1 MVAVALALAR
11 AGFRRRRALV
21 GLSVALAIGVA
32 VALASLEAAHRT
44 ANAYPSY
51 LRRAGVGELVVNPSL
66 NTSLGEEV
74 IATTPGVRDYTSHSL
89 LVATLDRGHPRSQRE
104 VDSLQASA
112 TTALMSADGR
122 FTRQDRPAVHHGR
135 MIRSGA
141 EAFVSVETAAAHGI
155 GVGDT
160 IPLAFW
166 VPNYEVQLGGDP
178 ERIVEPI
185 GRTEVTVVGIGVWAD
200 EVLVD
205 ELYPR
210 QRILVTPDVGAPYDC
225 RPPHPSADDRRS
237 VAELRAALQPSG
249 CATAYRY
256 YSLRVDGGE
265 AGVGRV
271 ATALAERLDEANG
284 SLPEALRSEGAGY
297 FFIPTVTADGRR
309 QVQRSLEPAVRAL
322 QLFGLGAA
330 GSTLV
335 VALLGAARI
344 ARRDERDA
352 QTWLRLGAGRT
363 QRLAGVAL
371 PLVAAAA
378 AGLAGAVVVAWVG
391 AAIGPVASARAVEP
405 AGRIGLSGAV
415 TLATIGASAAVL
427 AAGVALAAAATVR
440 TRPARGP
447 VRVSPRSGLTLL
459 RSASPSASA
468 GVRAGVQG
476 AGARALL
483 GASGAAVGAVVATAV
498 FISSLT
504 SFVASPARFGWP
516 YDAAVLVG
524 FGYGGSDPAAI
535 AATLD
540 HPDVEA
546 WGLAALA
553 VDSTIG
559 GEPVPI
565 VADRAGFDSLPL
577 AVIEGSRP
585 SADDEIALGALT
597 ARLLGLGVG
606 DTALVT
612 TPYGER
618 EATVRGLVVLP
629 SLGPYEAARAS
640 LGTGAL
646 LSAKFLERIL
656 RDGARDEGTDP
667 EALADGITSFVAVD
681 LRAGVNSRQFLTAIG
696 TELESWDIYGF
707 HPFIYPDPVRP
718 APVADVAAMRA
729 VPVALAGTLAV
740 ALAVGLGIG
749 ISAATRGRR
758 RELAILRALGCTGRQ
773 LRASVHW
780 HAVTVVGI
788 GVLVGLPLGVALGRV
803 TYRAF
808 AEGLG
813 FFPEPDVS
821 VVWTL
826 AIVAGVTATG
836 LLASAGPAFRAARTA
851 TADALRQ
858 E

>member
-1 MVAVALALAR
+1 MTAVAFALAR

-21 GLSVALAIGVA
+21 GLSVALAIGVG

-66 NTSLGEEV
+66 NTGRAEEV
-74 IATTPGVRDYTSHSL
+74 VAATPGVRDYTSHSL
-89 LVATLDRGHPRSQRE
+89 LVATLDRGHPRTQRE
-104 VDSLQASA
+104 IDSLQASA
-112 TTALMSADGR
+112 TTALVSTDGR
-122 FTRQDRPAVHHGR
+122 FARQDRPAVRQGR

-141 EAFVSVETAAAHGI
+141 EAFVSVETASALGL
-155 GVGDT
+155 GVGDAL
-160 IPLAFW
+160 PLAFW
-166 VPNYEVQLGGDP
+166 TPNYEIQRGGDP

-200 EVLVD
+200 EVLID

-225 RPPHPSADDRRS
+225 RPPHPAADDGRS
-237 VAELRAALQPSG
+237 LAELIEALQPPG

-265 AGVGRV
+265 RGVGAV
-271 ATALAERLDEANG
+271 ATALAERLGEANE
-284 SLPEALRSEGAGY
+284 SLPEALRAEGAGY
-297 FFIPTVTADGRR
+297 FFVPTVTADERR
-309 QVQRSLEPAVRAL
+309 QVQQSLEPAVRAL

-352 QTWLRLGAGRT
+352 QTWLRLGAGRA

-371 PLVAAAA
+371 PLAAAAA
-378 AGLAGAVVVAWVG
+378 AGLAGSVVVGSVG
-391 AAIGPVASARAVEP
+391 AAVGPVASARAVEP
-405 AGRIGLSGAV
+405 AGRLGLSGAV

-427 AAGVALAAAATVR
+427 AAGMALAAAATVR
-440 TRPARGP
+440 TRPTPGP
-447 VRVSPRSGLTLL
+447 VRDSPPSGRTSL
-459 RSASPSASA
+459 RGANPSLSA
-468 GVRAGVQG
+468 GVRAAVQG
-476 AGARALL
+476 AGARTLL
-483 GASGAAVGAVVATAV
+483 GASAAAVGAVVATAV
-498 FISSLT
+498 FTSSLT
-504 SFVASPARFGWP
+504 SFVANPARFGWP

-524 FGYGGSDPAAI
+524 FGYGGADPAAV

-553 VDSTIG
+553 VDSTID

-577 AVIEGSRP
+577 AVTEGSRP
-585 SADDEIALGALT
+585 TADDEIALGALT
-597 ARLLGLGVG
+597 ARSLGLGVG

-629 SLGPYEAARAS
+629 SLGPYEAARTS

-646 LSAKFLERIL
+646 LSAPFLERIL
-656 RDGARDEGTDP
+656 RDGARDEGAEP
-667 EALADGITSFVAVD
+667 GSLADGITSFVAVD
-681 LRAGVNSRQFLTAIG
+681 LRAGVDSRQFLTAIAA
-696 TELESWDIYGF
+696 ELGAWDGYGF
-707 HPFIYPDPVRP
+707 EPFTYPDPVRP
-718 APVADVAAMRA
+718 APVADVAAMSA
-729 VPVALAGTLAV
+729 VPFALAGTLAL

-749 ISAATRGRR
+749 ISAATRARR
-758 RELAILRALGCTGRQ
+758 RELAILRALGFTGRQ

-780 HAVTVVGI
+780 HAVTVVGVGI
-788 GVLVGLPLGVALGRV
+788 LVGLPLGVALGRV

-836 LLASAGPAFRAARTA
+836 LLASAGPALRAARSA